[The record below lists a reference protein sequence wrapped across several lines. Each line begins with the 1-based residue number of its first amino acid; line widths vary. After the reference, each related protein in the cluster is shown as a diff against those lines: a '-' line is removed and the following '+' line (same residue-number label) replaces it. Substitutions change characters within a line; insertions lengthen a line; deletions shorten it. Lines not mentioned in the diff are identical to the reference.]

1 MSRVGKLPV
10 PIPDGVDVS
19 IDGTRVRAKGPLG
32 SLELSFDPDM
42 GIELVDG
49 EVRVTRPTDQVRHR
63 ALHGLTRSLI
73 ANMVQGVTEGFS
85 RSLEIQGVGYRAEKK
100 GRNLVLNVGF
110 SHPVEFDVPEGIE
123 IELESPTLVRV
134 RGADKQLVG
143 EVAAEIRHVRPPEPY
158 KGKGIRY
165 VGEQVRRKAG
175 KAAVSGAL

>member
-1 MSRVGKLPV
+1 VV
-10 PIPDGVDVS
+10 IPDGVEVRVDGSTVS
-19 IDGTRVRAKGPLG
+19 VKGPRG
-32 SLELSFDPDM
+32 DLEQRFDPDM
-42 GIELVDG
+42 QIEVTDGELV
-49 EVRVTRPTDQVRHR
+49 VRRPTDQARHR

-73 ANMVQGVTEGFS
+73 ANMVQGVTEGFR
-85 RSLEIQGVGYRAEKK
+85 RSLEIQGVGYRGEKR

-123 IELESPTLVRV
+123 IELESPTLIHVN
-134 RGADKQLVG
+134 GADKQTVG

-175 KAAVSGAL
+175 KAAVSGTL